1 MERSRPN
8 WQNYLVAI
16 VLTAALLAGGF
27 YGKFLFSTMEAGLFI
42 GCCAVGALPSGR
54 RPPHYGKECVR
65 MLYFAVLLAYILR
78 VTDYTNPD
86 GWYWL
91 TGWGTLVLLLAA
103 PLLRWLTVEHERG
116 RGITV
121 RLLPPEK
128 ALAISRRQAAVL
140 AGWYL
145 LLAAAA
151 GGIRLSRKEA
161 RCAG

>member
-54 RPPHYGKECVR
+54 RPPLYRKECVR
-65 MLYFAVLLAYILR
+65 ML
-78 VTDYTNPD
+78 
-86 GWYWL
+86 
-91 TGWGTLVLLLAA
+91 
-103 PLLRWLTVEHERG
+103 PL
-116 RGITV
+116 
-121 RLLPPEK
+121 EK